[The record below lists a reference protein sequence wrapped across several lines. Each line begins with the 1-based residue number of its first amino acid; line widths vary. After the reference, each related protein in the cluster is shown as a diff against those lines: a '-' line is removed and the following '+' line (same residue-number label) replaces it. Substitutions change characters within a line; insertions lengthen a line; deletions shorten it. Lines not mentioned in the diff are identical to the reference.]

1 MTAATLVQT
10 GTASITEIDE
20 SGSLFSSD
28 SVFTLHLNPADVT
41 TEDVIDLV
49 ERVSYLE
56 DALEDITAQ
65 IRALRP
71 F

>member
-1 MTAATLVQT
+1 MNAATLIQT
-10 GTASITEIDE
+10 GPASNSTEIDE
-20 SGSLFSSD
+20 HLFES
-28 SVFTLHLNPADVT
+28 ADVDAG
-41 TEDVIDLV
+41 DVVDLV

-56 DALEDITAQ
+56 DALEDITVK